1 MPRERFVGV
10 TDLRDSIRELL
21 DEVVERDV
29 IVLRHNQP
37 MAILVHPDRVDN
49 LIKRIEDLEDY
60 VSVLE
65 HRLNPDDVVK
75 HDDVMAHLEQD
86 TRRAA
91 G

>member
-1 MPRERFVGV
+1 MLRQRFVGV

-37 MAILVHPDRVDN
+37 VAVLVHPERIER
-49 LIKRIEDLEDY
+49 LITRIEDLEDY
-60 VSVLE
+60 VAVLE
-65 HRLNPDDVVK
+65 HRLNPDDIVK
-75 HDDVMAHLEQD
+75 HDDVMAHLDED
-86 TRRAA
+86 SRFAS